1 MPSVNIVV
9 PHTHGQQSAFDKLHG
24 FMAKMKEQYRDQV
37 SDLQESWQGNQLS
50 YSFKT
55 FGMKVSGTVDVRDQD
70 VAVKAD
76 LPLAAIM
83 FKGKIE
89 EEIRGTLQKVLT

>member
-1 MPSVNIVV
+1 MPSINIAV
-9 PHTHGQQSAFDKLHG
+9 PHTHGQQGAFDRLHG
-24 FMAKMKEQYRDQV
+24 FMAKMKEQYKDNV
-37 SDLQESWQGNQLS
+37 SDLQESWQGNRLD

-55 FGMKVSGTVDVRDQD
+55 FGLKVRG
-70 VAVKAD
+70 AVEVQEQQVVVNAD

-89 EEIRGTLQKVLT
+89 QEIRGTLEKVLG